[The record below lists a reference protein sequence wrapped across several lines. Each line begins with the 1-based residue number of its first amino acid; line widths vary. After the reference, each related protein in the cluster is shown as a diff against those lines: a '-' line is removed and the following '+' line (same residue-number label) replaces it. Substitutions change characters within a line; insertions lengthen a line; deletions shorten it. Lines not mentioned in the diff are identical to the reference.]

1 MYKPDNKNTLVD
13 DRRSINEIMIK
24 AVWENPEEI
33 LTMFEDNDGQDI
45 ELPFPNDMI
54 ETAILEL
61 LKVEFNIMPR
71 DNDIKLKE
79 DVTYKQNA
87 N

>member
-1 MYKPDNKNTLVD
+1 
-13 DRRSINEIMIK
+13 MIK

>member
-1 MYKPDNKNTLVD
+1 
-13 DRRSINEIMIK
+13 MIK

-45 ELPFPNDMI
+45 ELPFPSDMI
-54 ETAILEL
+54 ETAIFEL
-61 LKVEFNIMPR
+61 LKVEFNIISR

-79 DVTYKQNA
+79 DVIYKQNA

>member
-45 ELPFPNDMI
+45 ELPFPSDMI

-71 DNDIKLKE
+71 DSDIKLKE
-79 DVTYKQNA
+79 DVVYNQNA